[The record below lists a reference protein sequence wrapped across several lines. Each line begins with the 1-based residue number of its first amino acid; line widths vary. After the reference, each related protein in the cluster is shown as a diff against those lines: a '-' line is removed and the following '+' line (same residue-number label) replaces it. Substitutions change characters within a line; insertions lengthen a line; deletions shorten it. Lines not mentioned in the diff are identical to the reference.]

1 MSIQLIVD
9 CFGIDT
15 EDALVVGKTDDE
27 INALRLKVH
36 EHLAAKTPTLLRLR
50 LTVMALHKHFKTFEG
65 MNDVLP
71 TKYLIPRLL
80 LAERLK
86 IQLPDW
92 LNDELIVAFDLLKNV
107 DFVIENN
114 QPFEAQFLM
123 ACDAE
128 LVSGNDF
135 YVFIAALK
143 KQPAIFAELLTI
155 ESIKTPLI
163 SHLTSLKIHPD
174 FAEVFINELA
184 KSSAIETFLENFAY
198 QQHLH
203 FLRQKTRDYGLNFAL
218 PAQTFS
224 TDLLAALPL
233 LPLLESQAK
242 QLPADLNEILKIV
255 ARKILHKTIEPKALA
270 EFVIADWE
278 SVWMELNLLCDESP
292 SVMTTELL
300 KTVGATLVVAHQYD
314 NFDNGNVVVLV
325 GGDKPTPL
333 RLIEKIE
340 NYLSCSHYRPL
351 SPNASVEDTLD
362 WSVGYFDYCRAA
374 FLNKQTL
381 DESINVSFTEWLISQ
396 TSRIARS
403 ESNWRVCSAQIQN
416 YLDSGY
422 LVVVT
427 VIDAL
432 SALNQDIL
440 LNELATLD
448 HLTIIPDTLFAP
460 LPTLTEIGKLAVLTG
475 KPTHSLSNNSEN
487 ALQQTYQT
495 PLKII
500 KSWDDKDADKPI
512 TEQTN
517 LVVFFEN
524 RIDERLHDATSFEK
538 HRADIKPI
546 VRQLKRSIQSWL
558 KDAAHRDVVFFI
570 TADHGMT
577 VTNGRYS
584 GEPLG
589 ETKDRIFKLKSCE
602 TLPNDFVL
610 VNQDSKDDY
619 AVPKT
624 RMGLTDAVLAH
635 GGLTPEE
642 VLIPFIKLVCPT
654 FEANKLPVETEM
666 VGDCL
671 RLSDKF
677 WAIELR
683 LTASV
688 QVETVRLSLESPFK
702 LETREPIDIIR
713 AQKSHTVTLKFRA
726 DCEQEGLI
734 VLDLGLQFERSGARE
749 TTKKSLPVNFPPS
762 FLNHDKG
769 AQNFE
774 DMF

>member
-1 MSIQLIVD
+1 MSVQLIVD

-15 EDALVVGKTDDE
+15 EDALVVGKTEGE

-50 LTVMALHKHFKTFEG
+50 LMVMALHKHFKTFEG

-92 LNDELIVAFDLLKNV
+92 LSDEWIVAFGLLKNT

-114 QPFEAQFLM
+114 QPFETQFLR
-123 ACDAE
+123 AFDAD
-128 LVSGNDF
+128 LMSGEDF
-135 YVFIAALK
+135 YAFIAALQ
-143 KQPAIFAELLTI
+143 KQPAIFLELLAIETI
-155 ESIKTPLI
+155 QSPLI
-163 SHLTSLKIHPD
+163 SHLTSLKIHAN
-174 FAEVFINELA
+174 FAEVFINELS
-184 KSSAIETFLENFAY
+184 KSTAIETFLENFAY

-203 FLRQKTRDYGLNFAL
+203 FLRQKTRDYALNFAL
-218 PAQTFS
+218 PAQIFP
-224 TDLLAALPL
+224 TDLLTALPL
-233 LPLLESQAK
+233 LSLLESQAK
-242 QLPADLNEILKIV
+242 QLPADLSEILKAI
-255 ARKILHKTIEPKALA
+255 ARKILHKTIEPKSLA
-270 EFVIADWE
+270 EFMMADWE
-278 SVWMELNLLCDESP
+278 SIWLELNLLCDESP
-292 SVMTTELL
+292 QLISPDLL
-300 KTVGATLVVAHQYD
+300 KSCQR
-314 NFDNGNVVVLV
+314 FDSFEAQIFIQKL
-325 GGDKPTPL
+325 
-333 RLIEKIE
+333 E
-340 NYLSCSHYRPL
+340 NYLACSHYRPL
-351 SPNASVEDTLD
+351 SPDASVEAALD
-362 WSVGYFDYCRAA
+362 WSVGYFDYCRTD

-381 DESINVSFTEWLISQ
+381 DESINVSFTEWLLLQ

-403 ESNWRVCSAQIQN
+403 ESDWRECSKQIQS

-440 LNELATLD
+440 LDELATLD

-475 KPTHSLSNNSEN
+475 KPTHSLSNNSET

-558 KDAAHRDVVFFI
+558 KDAAYRDVVFFI

-577 VTNGRYS
+577 VTNGRYF

-589 ETKDRIFKLKSCE
+589 ETKDRIFKLKSRE
-602 TLPNDFVL
+602 TLPDDFVL

-624 RMGLTDAVLAH
+624 RIGLTDAALAH

-642 VLIPFIKLVCPT
+642 VLIPFIKLVRPT